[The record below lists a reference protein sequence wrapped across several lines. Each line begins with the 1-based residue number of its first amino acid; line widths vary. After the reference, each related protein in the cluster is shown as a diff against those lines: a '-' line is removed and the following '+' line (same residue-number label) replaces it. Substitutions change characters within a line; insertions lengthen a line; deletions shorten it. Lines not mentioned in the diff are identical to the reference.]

1 MTVYEMAR
9 KYYPQ
14 NWNDSRLD
22 ALVAAGKLTEEEAEE
37 IRSSENG
44 GEQHE

>member
-14 NWNDSRLD
+14 YWNDARLD
-22 ALVAAGKLTEEEAEE
+22 ALVAAGKLTEEERDQ
-37 IRSSENG
+37 IVNG
-44 GEQHE
+44 GTQDE